1 MKNSE
6 IIELTTAELK
16 ERVETEKAAL
26 NKLTMNHTVTPLE
39 NPMQI
44 RAARKVIARMMTEL
58 RKRELT
64 EKK

>member
-6 IIELTTAELK
+6 IKDLTTADLK
-16 ERVETEKAAL
+16 ERVATEKAAL
-26 NKLTMNHTVTPLE
+26 NKMTMNHTVTPLE

-44 RAARKVIARMMTEL
+44 RAARKVIARMITEL

>member
-16 ERVETEKAAL
+16 ERVETEKVAL

-39 NPMQI
+39 NPMVI
-44 RAARKVIARMMTEL
+44 RASRQSIARMMTEL

>member
-6 IIELTTAELK
+6 IKELTTGELM
-16 ERVETEKAAL
+16 ERVEAERAAL
-26 NKLTMNHTVTPLE
+26 TRMKINHTITPLE

-44 RAARKVIARMMTEL
+44 KTTRRTVSRMLTEL

-64 EKK
+64 EK

>member
-6 IIELTTAELK
+6 IIELTTDELK
-16 ERVETEKAAL
+16 ERIAVEAKAL
-26 NKLTMNHTVTPLE
+26 NKLTMNHAVSPLE

-44 RAARKVIARMMTEL
+44 RASRRNVARLQTEL

>member
-39 NPMQI
+39 NPMQV
-44 RAARKVIARMMTEL
+44 RAARKTIARMMTEL

>member
-6 IIELTTAELK
+6 IIQLTTAERK
-16 ERVETEKAAL
+16 ERVVTENAAWQ
-26 NKLTMNHTVTPLE
+26 KLTMNHTVTPLE

-44 RAARKVIARMMTEL
+44 RDARKVIARMMTEL

>member
-6 IIELTTAELK
+6 IIEMTTAELR

-26 NKLTMNHTVTPLE
+26 TKLKMNHTVTPLE

-44 RAARKVIARMMTEL
+44 PVARKTVARMMTEL

>member
-39 NPMQI
+39 NPMVI
-44 RAARKVIARMMTEL
+44 RAARQGIARMMTEL

>member
-6 IIELTTAELK
+6 IIELTTAEHK
-16 ERVETEKAAL
+16 ERVETEKTAL
-26 NKLTMNHTVTPLE
+26 NKMTMNHTVTPLE

-44 RAARKVIARMMTEL
+44 QAARKVIARMMTEL

>member
-6 IIELTTAELK
+6 IKELTTGELMERIEAE
-16 ERVETEKAAL
+16 RAAL
-26 NKLTMNHTVTPLE
+26 TRMKINHTISPLE

-44 RAARKVIARMMTEL
+44 KAARRNVSRLLTEL

-64 EKK
+64 EK

>member
-6 IIELTTAELK
+6 IIDLTTNDLK
-16 ERVETEKAAL
+16 ERVATEKAAL
-26 NKLTMNHTVTPLE
+26 NKMTMNHTVTPLE

-44 RAARKVIARMMTEL
+44 KDLRRTIARMMTEL

>member
-6 IIELTTAELK
+6 IIELTTDELK
-16 ERVETEKAAL
+16 ERIATNSVAL
-26 NKLTMNHTVTPLE
+26 NKLTMNHAVTPLE

-44 RAARKVIARMMTEL
+44 RAARKTIARMETEL
-58 RKRELT
+58 HRRELT